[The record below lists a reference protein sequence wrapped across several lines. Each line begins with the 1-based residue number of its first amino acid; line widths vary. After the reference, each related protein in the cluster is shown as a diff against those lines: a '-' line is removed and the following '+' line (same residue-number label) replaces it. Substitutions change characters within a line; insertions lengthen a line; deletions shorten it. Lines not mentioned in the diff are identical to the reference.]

1 MSQRRTYLV
10 IEPGAEAGAHV
21 CPPGASRTFEG
32 ASLRDLVSSVERT
45 AGLDLARGDHPRGLI
60 LVAGPDTSA
69 PAIEQRARLLGSL
82 AEAML
87 PMGGELRIS
96 TAPGRPRLA
105 AMALLEWVRQSLV
118 GSPVTASL
126 LDDAEVTFARAA

>member
-10 IEPGAEAGAHV
+10 IEPGAEAGDHV

-32 ASLRDLVSSVERT
+32 ASLRELVSHVERV
-45 AGLDLARGDHPRGLI
+45 AEGDSSRGERPRGLI

-69 PAIEQRARLLGSL
+69 AAIEQRARLLGSL

-87 PMGGELRIS
+87 PQGGELRIS
-96 TAPGRPRLA
+96 TSPGRPRLA
-105 AMALLEWVRQSLV
+105 AMALLEWVCQSLA
-118 GSPVTASL
+118 GTPVTAAL
-126 LDDAEVTFARAA
+126 LEEPAIFARAA